1 MVPACCPRVHLC
13 SSCDPS
19 ECLQQLD
26 EYCDFGKFKDYIISP
41 SYVRSFYSKE
51 PNVQPPPLETIPLVQ
66 TASTPVETE
75 PHTLRRSMSDHVE
88 SSSPIADLFAPMDPL
103 LDSNDDEIRYRKSRG
118 SFDDDSVGGSP
129 PPNLTEYK
137 PREDS
142 TQLDLDEKEIVRT
155 RKFSWQSMFSDIK

>member
-41 SYVRSFYSKE
+41 SYVRSFYAKE
-51 PNVQPPPLETIPLVQ
+51 PNVQPPPLEAIPFVR

>member
-1 MVPACCPRVHLC
+1 MCLLC
-13 SSCDPS
+13 YPS

-51 PNVQPPPLETIPLVQ
+51 ANVQPPPLETIPLVR
-66 TASTPVETE
+66 TASTPVDTE

-88 SSSPIADLFAPMDPL
+88 STPVDLFAPMDPL
-103 LDSNDDEIRYRKSRG
+103 LDSSSDEIRYRKSRG

-137 PREDS
+137 PRGDS
-142 TQLDLDEKEIVRT
+142 TQLDLEEKEIVRT